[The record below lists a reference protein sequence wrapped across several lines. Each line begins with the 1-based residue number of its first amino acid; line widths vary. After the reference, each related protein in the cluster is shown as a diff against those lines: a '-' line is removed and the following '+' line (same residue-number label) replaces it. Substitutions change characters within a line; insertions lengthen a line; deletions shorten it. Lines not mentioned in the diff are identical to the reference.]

1 MSPLGYCD
9 RNFRLGCAS
18 GLYFLGA
25 ERDECCDE
33 TPLEGVF
40 EFDTLGSDLRSVSIM
55 GGFGDLDGLECL
67 DIAEGLRED
76 GKDESDVLRLGA
88 TLSLELHVV
97 AVVSTVPVVPL
108 VVGRVCMAARASFV
122 DCVLR

>member
-1 MSPLGYCD
+1 VSPLGYWD

-18 GLYFLGA
+18 GLYFLCT

-40 EFDTLGSDLRSVSIM
+40 EFDTLRSDVRSVSIM

-88 TLSLELHVV
+88 TLPLELHAV
-97 AVVSTVPVVPL
+97 AVVSAVPVVPL
-108 VVGRVCMAARASFV
+108 VVGRVCMASRASFV
-122 DCVLR
+122 DFVLR